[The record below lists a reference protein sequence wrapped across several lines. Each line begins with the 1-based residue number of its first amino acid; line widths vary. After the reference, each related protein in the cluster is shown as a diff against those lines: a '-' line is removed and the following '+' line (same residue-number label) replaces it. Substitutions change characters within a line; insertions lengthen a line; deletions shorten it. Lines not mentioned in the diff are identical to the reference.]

1 MKHTLLS
8 TASAIVFTVLLMGSL
23 PSAAMA
29 ATAADFDQEVQQ
41 NILAQEAKSLEGLTG
56 FERLV
61 QEQYNALV
69 REAWADL
76 ERQRAAYAKD
86 PSQPVPPTAPTIN
99 ENQLRLQAEG
109 RARTITTNA
118 QNTQAQYDLQ
128 QSQQQQ
134 ADAMA
139 LQQAEAAA
147 QTAARDAALKRVSD
161 RAIAAGLSQ
170 QSYNAMMQRAAAEI
184 ISRETADIYK
194 SSNNKLPAGYV
205 HTTPGIDAELESI
218 EQAAAKWG
226 AKAGGETDPV
236 VTKYETFASLQS
248 LTQQTSQQADA
259 ASAKSRASNDALY
272 AITLPAPGTAKALGS
287 NGYMIDADG
296 NIRDAQNR
304 LVAKLVISGNERVLQ
319 SPDGRTLDYHTRDN
333 LLAQIG
339 LTGNAVTLALPA
351 LGETKAL
358 ANGYTVNGEGVLK
371 DAAGKTVAVLKE
383 NGTFVD
389 ASGKA
394 VTADV
399 ANQYIAL
406 FNTGNGAG
414 DLDTQTGGGKK
425 TAYSQKNSYVAA
437 TDTGEMVAMDDDVA
451 FTGSAG
457 SGGSNNATTD
467 EGTINSG
474 VTAADLTADYNAAF
488 EAHGA
493 AKAAYVAAKRNG
505 VTGTELTK
513 LRTAWQTAE
522 RALTAAE
529 KKLAP
534 RRKAQ
539 SAHHESDSNAESA
552 AADAKD
558 PMGERRKSLIKQYD
572 YKRCASTPCVSKVHP
587 IVLEAYIDDMIAWQD
602 RAVSECGATLSR
614 GGDGISAPRGTVNLK
629 GFRACTGL
637 KPQLSDY
644 EKGGSKY
651 PEDRIQARGE
661 RNITGNADL
670 DAYYAARDAWEEKAK
685 TNCGTLTAGP
695 AYDKCA
701 GPAPSWSVYSKSSSI
716 NSKINGGIINN
727 KQQLIIRS
735 VADLELL
742 PFWGSLDDAAKARYK
757 TAAET
762 SLTAGSTTISSR
774 DYNVIFSGKDG
785 I

>member
-29 ATAADFDQEVQQ
+29 ATAADFGQEVQQ

-287 NGYMIDADG
+287 NGYTIDADG

-319 SPDGRTLDYHTRDN
+319 SPDGRTLDYLTRDN

-414 DLDTQTGGGKK
+414 DLDTQTGGGSRS
-425 TAYSQKNSYVAA
+425 AYAQQNSYVAA
-437 TDTGEMVAMDDDVA
+437 TDTGEMVAIDE
-451 FTGSAG
+451 TGSTENKKTATSGSTSKGGGTTG
-457 SGGSNNATTD
+457 SGTGATTKAFNTATMPVD
-467 EGTINSG
+467 RVNIPADVIARLKTNNMKTVSAASLQELEAELAAVRAKGDH
-474 VTAADLTADYNAAF
+474 TAAHALAEQLAIKKLEMAHSQTYAGYVSDYNANKAYNEGLGVILMNESTWKLAYRLQELQIMIDTPILHYKNGNYDQATLNALNAEKTTLEAQYKAF
-488 EAHGA
+488 HEQQ
-493 AKAAYVAAKRNG
+493 KAA
-505 VTGTELTK
+505 
-513 LRTAWQTAE
+513 
-522 RALTAAE
+522 
-529 KKLAP
+529 
-534 RRKAQ
+534 
-539 SAHHESDSNAESA
+539 SA
-552 AADAKD
+552 AAGHGSASNLEYCN
-558 PMGERRKSLIKQYD
+558 GVWKSG
-572 YKRCASTPCVSKVHP
+572 C
-587 IVLEAYIDDMIAWQD
+587 
-602 RAVSECGATLSR
+602 
-614 GGDGISAPRGTVNLK
+614 
-629 GFRACTGL
+629 
-637 KPQLSDY
+637 
-644 EKGGSKY
+644 
-651 PEDRIQARGE
+651 
-661 RNITGNADL
+661 
-670 DAYYAARDAWEEKAK
+670 
-685 TNCGTLTAGP
+685 
-695 AYDKCA
+695 
-701 GPAPSWSVYSKSSSI
+701 
-716 NSKINGGIINN
+716 
-727 KQQLIIRS
+727 
-735 VADLELL
+735 
-742 PFWGSLDDAAKARYK
+742 
-757 TAAET
+757 
-762 SLTAGSTTISSR
+762 
-774 DYNVIFSGKDG
+774 
-785 I
+785 